1 MTEKERDDTRQ
12 WQVDRE
18 RRMHVREIIVIMQI
32 DSIRKFVFAL
42 IVLVCVSS
50 SVFDLWS
57 FGSERIWFNM
67 CLCKRFSHSCIGVQ
81 GLYYIWFND
90 LFAMLC

>member
-50 SVFDLWS
+50 SVFD
-57 FGSERIWFNM
+57 F
-67 CLCKRFSHSCIGVQ
+67 
-81 GLYYIWFND
+81 
-90 LFAMLC
+90 